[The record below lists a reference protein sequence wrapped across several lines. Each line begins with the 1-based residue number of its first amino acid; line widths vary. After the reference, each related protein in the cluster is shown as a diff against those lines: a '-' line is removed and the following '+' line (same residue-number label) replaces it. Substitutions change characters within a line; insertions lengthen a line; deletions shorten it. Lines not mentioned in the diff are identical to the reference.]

1 MAATFQLDIVT
12 PERKVFSGDV
22 TFVSVK
28 GMAGDLGIMANHMPL
43 VTPLKIGPVKI
54 VSDVTGEKLVAVS
67 GGFIEVRGSKV
78 TILAETAELPEEIDI
93 DRAMRAKER
102 AEQRLAKR
110 NEFDQKRAE
119 LALARAITRI
129 TVGRSGK

>member
-1 MAATFQLDIVT
+1 MAVTFQLDIVT

-28 GMAGDLGIMANHMPL
+28 GMSGDLGILANHMPL

-54 VSDVTGEKLVAVS
+54 IGPENEEQLVAVS
-67 GGFIEVRGSKV
+67 GGFIEVRGTKV
-78 TILAETAELPEEIDI
+78 TILAEAAELPEEIDI
-93 DRAMRAKER
+93 DRALRAKER

-110 NEFDQKRAE
+110 MEYDAKRAQ
-119 LALARAITRI
+119 LSLQRAITRLQ
-129 TVGRSGK
+129 VGNRSK